1 MRTSANSDH
10 PAYHR
15 PDIDYFTY
23 RERAARMRS
32 EMINDALGKGLA
44 TVTPSGRTVRNLCVA
59 FLVATG
65 AFWAVMLRDP
75 PTTVA
80 ADPSMVERGFSPLD
94 LTVPV
99 DLPTSSYIAN

>member
-1 MRTSANSDH
+1 MRTSANPDH
-10 PAYHR
+10 PDYHR
-15 PDIDYFTY
+15 PGIDYFAH

-32 EMINDALGKGLA
+32 DMINDALGKGLS
-44 TVTPSGRTVRNLCVA
+44 TVTPSGRTVRNFCLAV
-59 FLVATG
+59 LVATG
-65 AFWAVMLRDP
+65 AFWVVMLKDP

-80 ADPSMVERGFSPLD
+80 ADPSMVEKGFSPLD

>member
-1 MRTSANSDH
+1 MSASANPDH

-15 PDIDYFTY
+15 PDIDYVAHG
-23 RERAARMRS
+23 ERAARMRS
-32 EMINDALGKGLA
+32 EMINAALGKGLA
-44 TVTPSGRTVRNLCVA
+44 TVTLSRRTARNLSLA

-65 AFWAVMLRDP
+65 AFWVVMLKDP

-80 ADPSMVERGFSPLD
+80 ADPSMVEKGFSPLD

-99 DLPTSSYIAN
+99 DLPTSSYIDN